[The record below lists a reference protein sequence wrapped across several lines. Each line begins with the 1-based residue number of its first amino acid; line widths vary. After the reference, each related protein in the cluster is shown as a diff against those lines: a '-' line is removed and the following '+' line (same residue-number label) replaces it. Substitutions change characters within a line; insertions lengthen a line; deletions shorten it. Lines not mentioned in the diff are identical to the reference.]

1 MSSSRRNFGNVRK
14 LQSGRFQASYW
25 WEGSRHIAD
34 RTFRT
39 KADGYAFLDSISAR
53 ITRGEWI
60 DPNAG
65 RCLFADYAKEW
76 LSQRTDLRPLSRD
89 QYASLISNHLG
100 PAFGGLELA
109 RVNPG
114 HVRSW
119 YALTSA
125 RRPGAAAS
133 AYRLLRAIFNTAV
146 TDELVVRNPCH
157 IRGAGADR
165 SKERQIPTVAQVE
178 ALMQAMPT
186 KLRAAVVLAAWGTLR
201 RGEVLGLRRDDVDL
215 AAGTVRVER
224 SLGERRNGAV
234 IVGPPKSTAG
244 VRTVHMPP
252 SALAVLA
259 EHLSS
264 FVGPA
269 ADAPLFV
276 GRTGLVLR
284 PQGLEEAWRSAR
296 EEVGLPA
303 MRFHDLRHFAGTM
316 AAAAGASTKEVMA
329 RGGWSSPQ
337 MALRYEHATEERDR
351 FIAHA
356 LEALTQSVPEAPNRP
371 TVTVDDQRDRARS
384 RTQRARRLSDEEDTV
399 PENEPDQ
406 GISAARV
413 RPSGFE
419 PETCGLRV
427 RGGGVQ
433 AVHLSPLT
441 C

>member
-1 MSSSRRNFGNVRK
+1 MV
-14 LQSGRFQASYW
+14 
-25 WEGSRHIAD
+25 
-34 RTFRT
+34 
-39 KADGYAFLDSISAR
+39 SAT

-60 DPNAG
+60 DPNVG
-65 RCLFADYAKEW
+65 RGRFGDYAEEW
-76 LSQRTDLRPLSRD
+76 LAQRTDLRPHSRD
-89 QYASLISNHLG
+89 QYASLIANHLG
-100 PAFGGLELA
+100 PAFGDLELA
-109 RVNPG
+109 RISAG
-114 HVRSW
+114 QVRAW

-125 RRPGAAAS
+125 RTPAAATS

-146 TDELVVRNPCH
+146 TDDLVARNPCR

-165 SKERQIPTVAQVE
+165 SQERPIPTVAQVDS
-178 ALMQAMPT
+178 LLRAMPA

-215 AAGTVRVER
+215 TAGTVRVER

-234 IVGPPKSTAG
+234 IIGPPKSGAG

-252 SALAVLA
+252 SAMAVLA

-264 FVGPA
+264 FVGA
-269 ADAPLFV
+269 RADASLFV
-276 GRTGLVLR
+276 GRTGLPLR
-284 PQGLEEAWRSAR
+284 PQGLEKAWRAAG

-303 MRFHDLRHFAGTM
+303 LRFHDLRHFSGTM

-337 MALRYEHATEERDR
+337 MALRYEHATQGRDR

-356 LEALTQSVPEAPNRP
+356 LEALSQSVPDAPNPP
-371 TVTVDDQRDRARS
+371 TVTADDREERARA
-384 RTQRARRLSDEEDTV
+384 RTQRARRLIVEEEVISETTSEQV
-399 PENEPDQ
+399 VSTDQ
-406 GISAARV
+406 V

-427 RGGGVQ
+427 RGG
-433 AVHLSPLT
+433 
-441 C
+441 